1 MAKNTTTPPA
11 IIDRIGDGFARI
23 ATAMRTE
30 AWTAADVIG
39 LNPTQLQILIFL
51 VGRGKAGMRVK
62 QIAAHLGVS
71 QPTATDSINALT
83 RKGFVEKLADPSDAR
98 AVAVAATA
106 EGEAAVRRAGMIASA
121 TDAAFAS
128 LSTLEQE
135 DLLLHLVKI
144 IRTLQ
149 ASGAIPEQRM
159 CVNCRYFQPNAYP
172 GSKEPHHCAFVNAPF
187 GQADLRIDCGEYETA
202 DASSQAAAWKIFNRG
217 AA

>member
-1 MAKNTTTPPA
+1 MTTNTKIQPA

-39 LNPTQLQILIFL
+39 LNPTQLQILTFL
-51 VGRGKAGMRVK
+51 VGRGKAGVRVK
-62 QIAAHLGVS
+62 QIAAYLGVS

-83 RKGFVEKLADPSDAR
+83 RKGFVLKLADPSDAR

-121 TDAAFAS
+121 TDDAFAS
-128 LSTLEQE
+128 LSALEQE

-144 IRTLQ
+144 IRALQ

-159 CVNCRYFQPNAYP
+159 CVNCRYFQPNVYP
-172 GSKEPHHCAFVNAPF
+172 DSKEPHHCAFVNAPF
-187 GQADLRIDCGEYETA
+187 GQAALRIDCGEYEPA

>member
-1 MAKNTTTPPA
+1 MTASTKPSPG

-23 ATAMRTE
+23 ATAMRSE

-39 LNPTQLQILIFL
+39 LNPTQLQILTFL

-62 QIAAHLGVS
+62 QIAAYLGVS

-83 RKGFVEKLADPSDAR
+83 RKGFVAKLADPSDAR
-98 AVAVAATA
+98 VVAVAVTE
-106 EGEAAVRRAGMIASA
+106 EGEAAVRSAGMIASA
-121 TDAAFAS
+121 ADDAFSS

-144 IRTLQ
+144 IRALQ

-159 CVNCRYFQPNAYP
+159 CVSCRYFQPNVYP
-172 GSKEPHHCAFVNAPF
+172 NSKEPHHCAFVNAPF
-187 GQADLRIDCGEYETA
+187 GQAELRIECGEYETA
-202 DASSQAAAWKIFNRG
+202 EPSSQAAAWAVFNRG